1 MCAICGIASHVP
13 DPEAESPPPTQSAAT
28 ASRTRFAAFRSGD
41 TRFYIAGAAS
51 SMAGDSIEH
60 VISYWVLFQQFH
72 SPALAGFAVIS
83 HWVPAL
89 FSVYFGAWA
98 DRYDCRKIIQLAQL
112 LFMSV
117 SATWGVLFL
126 TNSLQMWHAMVLLSM
141 HGLAGAIWAP
151 AEQLMLHDLA
161 GRETLPSAVR
171 LNSTGR
177 STGFLA
183 GPAIGSVLL
192 LALGP
197 AVGIFANVLMYLPMT
212 VWLARTPYTGHVR
225 DGALAHRPRASAEN
239 ALRNA
244 GPGQRLLEEV
254 RPTATR
260 AENRLVGRT
269 SGVSP
274 LEAVRVLKE
283 AASQP
288 VLISMVVLG
297 GISSFL
303 IGSGIQPQM
312 PEFAIDLGLNQAGL
326 GYGMLLA
333 ANSAGAVLGGI
344 VLESTHLI
352 KPSVRVA
359 LFSTLAWSA
368 CLLGFALS
376 QQYPLSLALLIGAGV
391 ANLTSQST
399 AQTLVQLLA
408 PPEKRGRVVGV
419 YTMAAN
425 GLRAGSGLSIGLVGG
440 IIGIHWSL
448 GLSALTLAVL
458 VLGLLWYTLRAAPVS
473 QVAVARRYA

>member
-1 MCAICGIASHVP
+1 MCVLCGIPTHVP
-13 DPEAESPPPTQSAAT
+13 AEPPPTVVNKA
-28 ASRTRFAAFRSGD
+28 RFAAFKNPNCRN
-41 TRFYIAGAAS
+41 YIVGAS
-51 SMAGDSIEH
+51 LSMGGDSIEH
-60 VISYWVLFQQFH
+60 VISYWVMYQQFH

-89 FSVYFGAWA
+89 FSVYFGGWA
-98 DRYDCRKIIQLAQL
+98 DRADCRKIIQLAQL

-117 SATWGVLFL
+117 SATWGFLFL
-126 TNSLQMWHAMVLLSM
+126 TNSLQVWHCLVLLSM

-197 AVGIFANVLMYLPMT
+197 SLGIFANVLMYLPMT
-212 VWLARTPYTGHVR
+212 IWLARTPYTGHVR
-225 DGALAHRPRASAEN
+225 DGGVARPARVAPSDAI
-239 ALRNA
+239 
-244 GPGQRLLEEV
+244 RLLREV
-254 RPTATR
+254 A
-260 AENRLVGRT
+260 G
-269 SGVSP
+269 
-274 LEAVRVLKE
+274 
-283 AASQP
+283 QP
-288 VLISMVVLG
+288 ILISMVMLG
-297 GISSFL
+297 GLSSFL

-333 ANSAGAVLGGI
+333 ANSAGAVLGGVI
-344 VLESTHLI
+344 LESTHWL
-352 KPSVRVA
+352 KPSVRA
-359 LFSTLAWSA
+359 AMFSTLAWSA

-376 QQYPLSLALLIGAGV
+376 PWYGLSLALLVGAGV

-408 PPEKRGRVVGV
+408 PAEKRGRIVGV
-419 YTMAAN
+419 YTMASN
-425 GLRAGSGLSIGLVGG
+425 GLRAGSGLSIGLLGG
-440 IIGIHWSL
+440 AIGIHWSL
-448 GLSALTLAVL
+448 GLSTLTLAVL
-458 VLGLLWYTLRAAPVS
+458 VIGLMAATTRAARAAARVS
-473 QVAVARRYA
+473 VGAQRFA

>member
-1 MCAICGIASHVP
+1 MCAICGIASHIP
-13 DPEAESPPPTQSAAT
+13 DPTT
-28 ASRTRFAAFRSGD
+28 ADRTRFAAFRNTSC
-41 TRFYIAGAAS
+41 RNYIVGAS
-51 SMAGDSIEH
+51 LSMGGDSIEH
-60 VISYWVLFQQFH
+60 VISYWVMYQQFH

-98 DRYDCRKIIQLAQL
+98 DRSDCRKIIQLAQVL
-112 LFMSV
+112 YMSV
-117 SATWGVLFL
+117 SAIWGVLFL
-126 TNSLQMWHAMVLLSM
+126 TNSLQVWDCLVLLSM

-183 GPAIGSVLL
+183 GPALGSVML

-212 VWLARTPYTGHVR
+212 LWLARTPFTGHVR
-225 DGALAHRPRASAEN
+225 DTNAQRPARM
-239 ALRNA
+239 
-244 GPGQRLLEEV
+244 
-254 RPTATR
+254 
-260 AENRLVGRT
+260 
-269 SGVSP
+269 SP
-274 LEAVRVLKE
+274 LEAVSVLRE
-283 AASQP
+283 AAGQP
-288 VLISMVVLG
+288 VLISMVLLG
-297 GISSFL
+297 GLSSFL

-333 ANSAGAVLGGI
+333 ANSAGAVVGGI
-344 VLESTHLI
+344 ILESTHWL
-352 KPSVRVA
+352 KPSVRGA
-359 LFSTLAWSA
+359 MFSTLVWSA

-376 QQYPLSLALLIGAGV
+376 PYYPLSLALLLGAGV
-391 ANLTSQST
+391 ANLASQST

-408 PPEKRGRVVGV
+408 PSEKRGRIVGV
-419 YTMAAN
+419 YTMASN
-425 GLRAGSGLSIGLVGG
+425 GLRAGSGLSIGLLGG
-440 IIGIHWSL
+440 LIGIHWSL
-448 GLSALTLAVL
+448 GLSAFTLAFL
-458 VLGLLWYTLRAAPVS
+458 VIGLLFYAARRAAAAVAP
-473 QVAVARRYA
+473 VAVAQRFA